1 VALALQDTL
10 SNLFAGFYIAVAR
23 QVRLGD
29 YIRLNTGEEG
39 YVTDIGWR
47 STTIRALSNNMIII
61 PNSKLGQAI
70 VTNFYLPEKRLG
82 VSIQIGVAY
91 DCDPDQV
98 ERVLL
103 EEAQAAAREIPACW
117 PIRRPP

>member
-1 VALALQDTL
+1 
-10 SNLFAGFYIAVAR
+10 
-23 QVRLGD
+23 
-29 YIRLNTGEEG
+29 
-39 YVTDIGWR
+39 
-47 STTIRALSNNMIII
+47 MIII

-82 VSIQIGVAY
+82 VSIQIGVSY

-103 EEAQAAAREIPACW
+103 EEARAAAKFRACW
-117 PIRRPP
+117 PIPRPA